1 MATQVIMPEMGEGVI
16 EGTVARWLKQEGD
29 HIEEFEPI
37 LEIETDKVTTEA
49 TAEVAGTVLKI
60 YVDEGE
66 TVPVGTVLAAIGDPE
81 ETVPDAPGAAGEA
94 PEPEE
99 EEGAVALEEAGAP
112 EEAATAG
119 LGGEAAQQK
128 AGAGRRNGGPS
139 GDSQQRDEELPFA
152 DWASPV
158 VKRIAQEHDI
168 DLSQVRGTGRGG
180 RTTKKDILAHLEK
193 LKEKEVERE
202 AAPAA
207 PEPAVR
213 RAPQRE
219 TAPERPRPAAAP
231 TPAATPGDVIPVV
244 GMRRSIAEHMVRSK
258 QTSPHVTTVFEIDFT
273 NVIRHRNEQQKKL
286 TFTPYIVA
294 ATAQAL
300 REHPIINSSW
310 TEDGIVL
317 KERVNIGV
325 AVALEDGLIVP
336 VLKDADHY
344 SLRGL
349 ARQLDDLIGRARANE
364 LKPADV
370 QGGTF
375 SITNHGVS
383 GSLFAMPIINQ
394 PQAAIMGV
402 GKIEKRIKIIDD
414 AIAIRPLA
422 YVTLTFDHR
431 ILDGATGDFFMQ
443 TFKEIIESWE

>member
-16 EGTVARWLKQEGD
+16 EGTVARWLKQEGER
-29 HIEEFEPI
+29 IEEFEPI

-49 TAEVAGTVLKI
+49 TAEVAGTLLQI

-66 TVPVGTVLAAIGDPE
+66 TVPVGTVLAAIGDPDE
-81 ETVPDAPGAAGEA
+81 SVPETPAAAGEERA
-94 PEPEE
+94 EE

-112 EEAATAG
+112 EEAAAG
-119 LGGEAAQQK
+119 TTEQK
-128 AGAGRRNGGPS
+128 QTAGRRNGGPG
-139 GDSQQRDEELPFA
+139 GDGQERDEDLPFA

-158 VKRIAQEHDI
+158 VRRIAQEHNV
-168 DLSQVRGTGRGG
+168 DLSQVPGTGRGG
-180 RTTKKDILAHLEK
+180 RTTKKDILAYLEK
-193 LKEKEVERE
+193 QKEKEAAKERE
-202 AAPAA
+202 PA
-207 PEPAVR
+207 PAVR
-213 RAPQRE
+213 RAPQPKP
-219 TAPERPRPAAAP
+219 TPERPRPARAPQPQPEAA
-231 TPAATPGDVIPVV
+231 PGDVIPVT
-244 GMRRSIAEHMVRSK
+244 GMRRSIADHMVRSK
-258 QTSPHVTTVFEIDFT
+258 HTSPHVTTVFEIDFT
-273 NVIRHRNEQQKKL
+273 NVIEHRNQRTEKL

-310 TEDGIVL
+310 TEEGIVL
-317 KERVNIGV
+317 KERINIGV

-336 VLKDADHY
+336 VVKDADHY

-349 ARQLDDLIGRARANE
+349 AQQLDDLVGRARSNK

-443 TFKEIIESWE
+443 TVKEIIEAWE